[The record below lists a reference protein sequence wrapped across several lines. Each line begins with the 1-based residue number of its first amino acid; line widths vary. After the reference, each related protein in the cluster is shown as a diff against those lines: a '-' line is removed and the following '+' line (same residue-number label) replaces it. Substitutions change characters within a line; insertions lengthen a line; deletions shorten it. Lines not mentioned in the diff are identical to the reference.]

1 MPKIKKI
8 KILATKNILLSAIF
22 LVLLVIFIF
31 FIAENAKI
39 NNKRKKLQAE
49 ITSLQEEM
57 ELTKQKE
64 ESFKAK
70 VLEQDKE
77 EYLEQVAREELNL
90 RKEGESVVAFP
101 VVGEDD
107 SPKIQDIEQ
116 QNLWQKIMDKIR

>member
-22 LVLLVIFIF
+22 LVLLVVFIF